1 MDDVTLTEVWCTPE
15 DEMLPCHVL
24 FGGRVTKSCWALPGK
39 QLRFYLA
46 LQPAAAKGLKEW
58 LDFKHE

>member
-1 MDDVTLTEVWCTPE
+1 
-15 DEMLPCHVL
+15 MLPCHVL